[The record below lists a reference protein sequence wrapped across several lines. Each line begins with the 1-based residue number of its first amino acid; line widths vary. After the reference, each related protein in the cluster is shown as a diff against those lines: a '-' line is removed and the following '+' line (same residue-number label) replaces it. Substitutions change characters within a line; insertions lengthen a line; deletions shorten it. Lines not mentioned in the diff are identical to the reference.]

1 MTSEPASGPA
11 GAGGALPG
19 AGEIPCVGAIITDSG
34 GRLLLIKRGHEPGR
48 GLWSVPGGRI
58 EPGESDEQAVIREVA
73 EETGL
78 AVRVGR
84 LVGSVRRPAPGGA
97 VFGIRDYAATVTQ
110 GTLTAGDDADEARWV
125 DRAEMA
131 GLALTDGLA
140 EALTE
145 WGVLG

>member
-1 MTSEPASGPA
+1 MTPEPASA
-11 GAGGALPG
+11 SAA
-19 AGEIPCVGAIITDSG
+19 IPCVGAIISDPG

-58 EPGESDEQAVIREVA
+58 EPGESDEQAVAREVA

-97 VFGIRDYAATVTQ
+97 VFDIRDYAATVTG

-125 DRAEMA
+125 EPAELA

-140 EALTE
+140 EALTG